1 MLLCIANL
9 LDSDACADARSKLE
23 QARFV
28 DGKATAG
35 WHARLVKDNRQADAA
50 DRSLDGLRASLKER
64 LLSHPL
70 FQMAVRP
77 KALSPLLL
85 SRYEPGMAYGRH
97 VDDALM
103 GGLRSDVSFTLFL
116 SPLDSYEGGDL
127 VIESTGGEQA
137 IRLEAG
143 SLVLYPST
151 TLHRVEPVRSGVR
164 LAAVGWARSY
174 VRGAEQREILFDLET
189 ARRGLFEAYGKSEAF
204 DLLSKS
210 AANLLRLWAE
220 D

>member
-1 MLLCIANL
+1 MLLCIADV
-9 LDSDACADARSKLE
+9 LDPETCAEARSRLE
-23 QARFV
+23 EARFI

-35 WHARLVKDNRQADAA
+35 WHARLVKDNRQADPR
-50 DRSLDGLRASLKER
+50 DRSLDSLRASLKER
-64 LLSHPL
+64 LLASPL
-70 FQMAVRP
+70 FQLAVRP

-116 SPLDSYEGGDL
+116 AEPDRYAGGEL
-127 VIESTGGEQA
+127 VIETTGGEQA
-137 IRLEAG
+137 IKLEAG
-143 SLVLYPST
+143 SAVVYPST
-151 TLHRVEPVRSGVR
+151 TLHRVEPVCEGVR

-174 VRGAEQREILFDLET
+174 LRHAEQREILFDLET
-189 ARRGLFEAYGKSEAF
+189 ARRQVFERNGKGEAF
-204 DLLSKS
+204 DLLSK
-210 AANLLRLWAE
+210 ATANLLRLWAE

>member
-1 MLLCIANL
+1 MLLCIADL
-9 LDSDACADARSKLE
+9 LEPAACAEAHTLLA

-35 WHARLVKDNRQADAA
+35 WHARLVKDNRQADAG
-50 DRSLDGLRASLKER
+50 DRSIDGLRALLKER
-64 LLSHPL
+64 LLAHPL
-70 FQMAVRP
+70 FQLAARP

-97 VDDALM
+97 VDDALI
-103 GGLRSDVSFTLFL
+103 GGQRSDVSFTLFL
-116 SPLDSYEGGDL
+116 SEPESYEGGEL
-127 VIESTGGEQA
+127 VIEGSGGEQA
-137 IRLEAG
+137 IRLPAG
-143 SLVLYPST
+143 ALVCYPST
-151 TLHRVEPVRSGVR
+151 TLHRVEPVRRGVR
-164 LAAVGWARSY
+164 LAAVGWARSFI
-174 VRGAEQREILFDLET
+174 RSAEQREILFDLDT
-189 ARRGLFEAYGKSEAF
+189 ARRDLFQREGKSEAF